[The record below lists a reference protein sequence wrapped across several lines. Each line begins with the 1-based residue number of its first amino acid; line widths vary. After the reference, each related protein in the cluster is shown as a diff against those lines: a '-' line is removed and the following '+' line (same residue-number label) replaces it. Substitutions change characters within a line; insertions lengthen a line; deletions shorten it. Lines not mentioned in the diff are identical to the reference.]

1 MVVSLITDDVA
12 PEVRNLVFIRMK
24 GDGKYDSSHGKKSG
38 ARFGRS
44 YSIGESVPVWGDVSF
59 GIEAYDRMT
68 GTTNKYG
75 VHQVDLYIDDSL
87 FFRPISIVI
96 RLTRL
101 VILIALPKKE

>member
-1 MVVSLITDDVA
+1 MDPQEWLSSLITDDVA
-12 PEVRNLVFIRMK
+12 PEVRKLVFYTHEGVM
-24 GDGKYDSSHGKKSG
+24 GNT
-38 ARFGRS
+38 ARRTERKAVRASAGS

-87 FFRPISIVI
+87 FFFDLYLSLFV
-96 RLTRL
+96 
-101 VILIALPKKE
+101 